1 MLDKIT
7 LFPRHA
13 STIAG
18 RVDGLFWYLTGLST
32 VFVVLIAGLV
42 IGFMV
47 KYRRRAENERG
58 VVVHG
63 SLALEIAWTAIPFA
77 LALVAFVWGARIF
90 TTLQRPPDDAIE
102 IFVVGKQWMWKL
114 QHMEGRREINTLHV
128 PAGRPVKLTM
138 TSEDVIHSFFVP
150 AFRIKQDVLPGRYTT
165 TWFEATTPGTYHLF
179 CTEYCGTLHS
189 HMIGKVVVMEP
200 AMFQGWLARRG
211 AEDDVAPASAG
222 ARVFAAQGCGTCH
235 RADALARAPA
245 LDGLYGSRVALA
257 DGGTAIATDEYLRES
272 ILAPRAKV
280 VARYEP
286 IMPTYQGLLGDDEVH
301 ELVAYIKSL
310 AAGSIDAATVERL
323 PAAAPT
329 AAPTPAAGTPGAT
342 TTPAKRAGA
351 GRRATPPHTAT
362 AGAPPR
368 PRSMDGQRE

>member
-1 MLDKIT
+1 MLDKMI
-7 LFPRHA
+7 LFPRGA

-165 TWFEATTPGTYHLF
+165 TWFEATTPGAYHLF

-189 HMIGKVVVMEP
+189 SMIGRVVVMEP
-200 AMFQGWLARRG
+200 AMFQGWLAG
-211 AEDDVAPASAG
+211 HDAENDVAPASAG

-235 RADALARAPA
+235 RADALARAPE
-245 LDGLYGSRVALA
+245 LGGLYGSRVALA
-257 DGGTAIATDEYLRES
+257 DGGSIVANDEYLRES

-301 ELVAYIKSL
+301 ALVAYIKSL
-310 AAGSIDAATVERL
+310 AAGSNDAPTTAVRL
-323 PAAAPT
+323 PAAAT
-329 AAPTPAAGTPGAT
+329 APERAPAARTGPGPRAAS
-342 TTPAKRAGA
+342 PAAANPGQT
-351 GRRATPPHTAT
+351 RRK
-362 AGAPPR
+362 
-368 PRSMDGQRE
+368 QRTDRQNR